1 MAIVLG
7 RTVRVGESSKRI
19 WSTAEVVACGAIRV
33 MQSTAVTRATSLH
46 LLRSTKSTSNISATT
61 MKRNAS
67 KAALTSSKSS
77 FNPSVTLFS
86 LDNSAASTS
95 TLSPSTSKSETSG
108 AIATRAP
115 VLDAVE
121 VSEDGPRRS
130 KRVKRVHTTLE
141 ERDEDAVLT
150 EVTETVIPDG
160 PLTIRRSPRKSEV
173 KKEEPDS
180 DEALPTPRASPKGKG
195 QRKPSASRKT
205 KSVAQSLDTPHP
217 APERWRETYDAI
229 KEMRSK
235 ITAPVDTMGCD
246 RAQYKETEPKV
257 RLWVFRSFSEV

>member
-1 MAIVLG
+1 
-7 RTVRVGESSKRI
+7 
-19 WSTAEVVACGAIRV
+19 
-33 MQSTAVTRATSLH
+33 
-46 LLRSTKSTSNISATT
+46 

-95 TLSPSTSKSETSG
+95 TLSPSTSNSETSG

-160 PLTIRRSPRKSEV
+160 PLTIRRSPRKTEV

-180 DEALPTPRASPKGKG
+180 DEALPTPKASPKGKG
-195 QRKPSASRKT
+195 QRKPSTSPRKT
-205 KSVAQSLDTPHP
+205 KSIAQSLDIPHP
-217 APERWRETYDAI
+217 TPERWRETYDAI

-246 RAQYKETEPKV
+246 RAQYKETEPRV
-257 RLWVFRSFSEV
+257 RLGTCSSFIGPFSEV